1 MYFSQTAIGA
11 NDIMVSN
18 AALRYLGLNP
28 NRKDDI
34 EIYFSIAM
42 VEDVLGSLQAAGTSK
57 IAD

>member
-1 MYFSQTAIGA
+1 MHFSQTVLGE

-34 EIYFSIAM
+34 EIYFSVSMLRDI
-42 VEDVLGSLQAAGTSK
+42 LGSLQAAGTST

>member
-1 MYFSQTAIGA
+1 MYFSQTVLGD

-42 VEDVLGSLQAAGTSK
+42 L
-57 IAD
+57 